1 MMTRVGIIDYGMGNL
16 HSVQKALQTAG
27 AQTELTAE
35 AQRLKQFDKLVLPGV
50 GAFGDA
56 MSNLRERELIDA
68 IHDAVTAG
76 TPLLGVCLGMQILF
90 SESEEMGHHLG
101 LNILPGVVRRLRVS
115 AKVPH
120 MGWNQIQQRTT
131 CPLFENVENGAF
143 VYFANSYVVIPAQS
157 AVIAGETDYDGT
169 FTSVIWHEN
178 VYGVQFHPEKSE
190 RVGLQMLRNFVNL

>member
-1 MMTRVGIIDYGMGNL
+1 MMTHVGIIDYGMGNL

-27 AQTELTAE
+27 AQAELTAE
-35 AQRLKQFDKLVLPGV
+35 AQRLMQFDKLVLPGV

-56 MSNLRERELIDA
+56 MNNLRERELIDA

-76 TPLLGVCLGMQILF
+76 TPLLGICLGMQILF

-101 LNILPGVVRRLRVS
+101 LNVLPGVVRLLRVS
-115 AKVPH
+115 GKVPH
-120 MGWNQIQQRTT
+120 MGWNQIHQRTA

-143 VYFANSYVVIPAQS
+143 VYFANSYVVVPAQS
-157 AVIAGETDYDGT
+157 AVIAGETDYEIT

>member
-1 MMTRVGIIDYGMGNL
+1 MTRVGIIDYGMGNL

-27 AQTELTAE
+27 ARAELATA
-35 AQRLKQFDKLVLPGV
+35 AQHLTQFDKLVLPGV

-56 MSNLRERELIDA
+56 MNNLRERGLIDG
-68 IHDAVTAG
+68 IHDLVTSG
-76 TPLLGVCLGMQILF
+76 IPLLGICLGMQILF

-120 MGWNQIQQRTT
+120 MGWNQIRQRTA

-157 AVIAGETDYDGT
+157 AVIAGETDYEIT

-178 VYGVQFHPEKSE
+178 VYGVQFHPEKSQ